1 MEQIFWGFAV
11 IFLIGSVSLPTA
23 STLKISN
30 SIKDED
36 WGYVKP
42 RESANMFWWFYGAEN
57 SAERVNLPLILWLQ
71 GGPGASGTGFG
82 NFMEI
87 GPVDINMKSRST
99 AWTKKA
105 NLLFIDNPV
114 GAGFSYATDES
125 GFTTNVTGIAEDLF
139 HVFSA
144 FMGKYPVFSNTPF
157 YIFCE
162 SYGGK
167 MTSVFADRL
176 YTGQR
181 NGEIKSNLRGVALG
195 DSWISATDSVLT
207 WGPFLYQYNLLDEM
221 DLEKVMNISQA
232 SVTAF
237 NAGNFALSTELWGQT
252 EEIISKVTDD
262 VNVYNVLQH
271 HVPSDFQTLSSSR
284 KLKGRLGQLFNTHVG
299 RFQKPSLTEFM
310 NGPVRE
316 KLGIIPKSV
325 LWGAQSGEV
334 FAHQSEDFMK
344 PVVNYVDKL
353 ISYGL
358 KVVVFQGQLDMIC
371 DTPGAE
377 AWIKK
382 LEWQNLPLFLSSP
395 RKALYLP
402 GQEGNTQAFL
412 KSYDN
417 FSLYYIMNAGHMVPA
432 DNGPMALQMVDQ
444 ILSD

>member
-1 MEQIFWGFAV
+1 MQRILTIF
-11 IFLIGSVSLPTA
+11 ILIGVVSPM
-23 STLKISN
+23 KITSD
-30 SIKDED
+30 IKDED
-36 WGYVKP
+36 WGYVQP
-42 RESANMFWWFYGAEN
+42 RKSANMFWWFYGAEN
-57 SAERVNLPLILWLQ
+57 ASERQKLPLILWLQ
-71 GGPGASGTGFG
+71 GGPGASGTGYG

-87 GPVDINMKSRST
+87 GPVDINLKPRNT
-99 AWTKKA
+99 AWTKRA

-114 GAGFSYATDES
+114 GAGFSYATDDS

-144 FMGKYPVFSNTPF
+144 FMDKYPVFSDTPF

-176 YTGQR
+176 FTGQQT
-181 NGEIKSNLRGVALG
+181 GQIKSNLRGVALG

-221 DLEKVMNISQA
+221 DLQKVMNISKA
-232 SVTAF
+232 TIDAF
-237 NAGNFALSTELWGQT
+237 NAGDFARSTELWGQT
-252 EEIISKVTDD
+252 EEIISKTTDD

-271 HVPSDFQTLSSSR
+271 HVPSDFRSMTSGN
-284 KLKGRLGQLFNTHVG
+284 KLMGKLRQLYNTHVG
-299 RFQKPSLTEFM
+299 RFQHPSLTKFM
-310 NGPVRE
+310 NGPVKE
-316 KLGIIPKSV
+316 KLGIIPENVS
-325 LWGAQSGEV
+325 WGAQSAEV
-334 FAHQSEDFMK
+334 FQYQSEDFMK

-377 AWIKK
+377 AWIRK
-382 LEWQNLPLFLSSP
+382 LEWSGLQMFQNSP

-402 GQEGNTQAFL
+402 GQTGNTQAFL
-412 KSYDN
+412 KSYEN

-444 ILSD
+444 ILSN